1 MGKRHKDYHV
11 VMETNNDISVVS
23 AVTEKELIQSIRDR
37 LPDNFWVFY
46 GVRFDTIKAVF
57 DNAPMP
63 SNKLSRA
70 YSELMIAYKNKQDS
84 LEGDEDLQD
93 KKLPEERLRASDD
106 KPENALDD
114 FKTIMESH
122 ENPDKK
128 DEHTDDEDDEDDGE
142 DDSDVEFNS
151 GFNNTEEGNDDD
163 PDKE

>member
-11 VMETNNDISVVS
+11 VMEINDEIKVVS
-23 AVTEKELIQSIRDR
+23 AVTEEELIQSIRDR
-37 LPDNFWVFY
+37 MPDNFWVFY

-63 SNKLSRA
+63 SNELSRA
-70 YSELMIAYKNKQDS
+70 YSELMIAYKNKRDNS
-84 LEGDEDLQD
+84 EGDEDPQD

-106 KPENALDD
+106 KQASALDD

-122 ENPDKK
+122 ENPAKEDK
-128 DEHTDDEDDEDDGE
+128 HTDDE

-151 GFNNTEEGNDDD
+151 GFNSTEEGDDD
-163 PDKE
+163 DSDKK